1 MKFMKGELGAIY
13 TKLFTCRIEPT
24 DICTLTT
31 VELLEE
37 LARRAASTNFR
48 EFTGL
53 PLTKF

>member
-1 MKFMKGELGAIY
+1 MKGELGAIY

-24 DICTLTT
+24 DICTWTT
-31 VELLEE
+31 VELQQE
-37 LARRAASTNFR
+37 LTLLAASTNFR